1 VAMAFVYVAV
11 GPEAR
16 PGDETNEA
24 DPVLR
29 VLLLHGWLRTSPSS
43 IDQLRGDGAV
53 KCLNLTDE
61 VYCYCDGDGKHKML
75 AWSKLKKL
83 VSGRRSNDEGA
94 GMYASCGPL
103 GLLKIES
110 KTHGSETAGKDDH
123 VIFSPACL
131 DGLLV
136 DADLFASS
144 VSSGG
149 SRIIIKMGFLL
160 PLDSFSFFSQC
171 IHV

>member
-1 VAMAFVYVAV
+1 MAMAFVYVAV

-61 VYCYCDGDGKHKML
+61 VYCYCDGDGNTQDAGVVKTQKIGF
-75 AWSKLKKL
+75 WEKIER
-83 VSGRRSNDEGA
+83 RRSR
-94 GMYASCGPL
+94 YVC
-103 GLLKIES
+103 
-110 KTHGSETAGKDDH
+110 
-123 VIFSPACL
+123 
-131 DGLLV
+131 
-136 DADLFASS
+136 
-144 VSSGG
+144 
-149 SRIIIKMGFLL
+149 IKRATR
-160 PLDSFSFFSQC
+160 
-171 IHV
+171 VAKN

>member
-110 KTHGSETAGKDDH
+110 KTHGSETAGKD
-123 VIFSPACL
+123 
-131 DGLLV
+131 GLLV

-149 SRIIIKMGFLL
+149 SRIIIRRGFLL